1 MSLHEEFY
9 SLRERVWSAFEALVR
24 TGCDFLGD
32 FPIKVGEL
40 QIRNSIIPDVEE
52 ITIWGILADSNYR
65 LHQGNNEGKNIIVG
79 TNKIKVI
86 CKNTWPNQ
94 NDKEVIREVE
104 PYILDLQ
111 TLSTYISGGYAV
123 FIDQIKSPNERS
135 KSEI

>member
-9 SLRERVWSAFEALVR
+9 SLRERVWSAFETLVR

-32 FPIKVGEL
+32 FPIQVGEFKV
-40 QIRNSIIPDVEE
+40 RNSIVPDVEE

-65 LHQGNNEGKNIIVG
+65 LHEGKDLNVG
-79 TNKIKVI
+79 ARKIKVI

-94 NDKEVIREVE
+94 NEKEIIREVE

-123 FIDQIKSPNERS
+123 YADQIKSSNERS